1 MQMIADGSDCAVCK
15 IEEVGLDG
23 DMLEAQAFAFLAMRV
38 VKGLATS
45 APSTTGVPHLTGGG
59 ILSLP

>member
-1 MQMIADGSDCAVCK
+1 
-15 IEEVGLDG
+15 LDG
-23 DMLEAQAFAFLAMRV
+23 DRLEAQAFAFLAMRV
-38 VKGLATS
+38 VKGLVTS